1 MSMKKQDERKKN
13 WEKIRDV
20 KIEKLTI
27 AEKVVCV
34 CECIM
39 CDTLFRKRE

>member
-1 MSMKKQDERKKN
+1 MKYELSMKKQEERKKN

-20 KIEKLTI
+20 KIEKLKI

-34 CECIM
+34 YVSVCVCM
-39 CDTLFRKRE
+39 M